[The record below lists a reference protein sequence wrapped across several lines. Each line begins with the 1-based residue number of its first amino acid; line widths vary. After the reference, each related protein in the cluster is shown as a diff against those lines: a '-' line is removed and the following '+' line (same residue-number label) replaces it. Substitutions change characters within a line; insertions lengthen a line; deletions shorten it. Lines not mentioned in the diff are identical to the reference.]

1 MLHIT
6 EVKLTLE
13 PKNVNHFWTT
23 HAYCA
28 TLKHI
33 HHALAHSRKHLF
45 KYIMQSRSA
54 EIFEIELVLGFW
66 GQDCSK

>member
-33 HHALAHSRKHLF
+33 HHALAHSRKRIYLN
-45 KYIMQSRSA
+45 I
-54 EIFEIELVLGFW
+54 
-66 GQDCSK
+66 